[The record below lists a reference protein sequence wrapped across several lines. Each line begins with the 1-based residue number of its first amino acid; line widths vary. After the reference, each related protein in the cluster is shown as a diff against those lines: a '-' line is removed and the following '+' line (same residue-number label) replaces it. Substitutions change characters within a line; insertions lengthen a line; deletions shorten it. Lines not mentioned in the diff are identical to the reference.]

1 LPFLRQDFQQ
11 LLAALAEQPGRTLAP
26 TTHMVQVWGS
36 EYADDVE
43 NVKRYIHYLRQKL
56 EADAEHPRLILTERG
71 FGYYL
76 A

>member
-1 LPFLRQDFQQ
+1 
-11 LLAALAEQPGRTLAP
+11 LLAALADQPGHTFTPKALLA
-26 TTHMVQVWGS
+26 QVWGS

-56 EADAEHPRLILTERG
+56 ESDIENPQLILNERG